1 MIDEK
6 RFTKTHIS
14 DVTQNVILE
23 NRKKLSISGVEDVE
37 SFDEDNIILYTEIG
51 TLNIKGEDLHINKL
65 SVETGEVVVE
75 GDIISINYTDDEA
88 GKSRGGGFLAKLF
101 K

>member
-6 RFTKTHIS
+6 RFSRTSASELVH
-14 DVTQNVILE
+14 NVIIE

-37 SFDEDNIILYTEIG
+37 SFDEDSIVLYTGLGSMTIR
-51 TLNIKGEDLHINKL
+51 GEDLHINKL
-65 SVETGEVVVE
+65 SVESGEVVIE
-75 GDIISINYTDDEA
+75 GEIDSLAYSDA
-88 GKSRGGGFLAKLF
+88 GEGKNRGSGFFSRLF